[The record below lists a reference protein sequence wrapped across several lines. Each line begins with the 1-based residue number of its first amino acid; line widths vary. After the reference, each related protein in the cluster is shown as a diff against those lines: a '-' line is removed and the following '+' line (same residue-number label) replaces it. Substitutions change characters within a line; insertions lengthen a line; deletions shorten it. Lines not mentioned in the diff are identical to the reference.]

1 MSEDFL
7 LKSIHH
13 AGLPEEI
20 AMRDFEFEDSW
31 KVGLQDFKEMKK
43 NQNP

>member
-1 MSEDFL
+1 MAEDFL

-20 AMRDFEFEDSW
+20 AMRDFEYEDSW
-31 KVGLQDFKEMKK
+31 KVGLKQFEDYQK
-43 NQNP
+43 NQKP